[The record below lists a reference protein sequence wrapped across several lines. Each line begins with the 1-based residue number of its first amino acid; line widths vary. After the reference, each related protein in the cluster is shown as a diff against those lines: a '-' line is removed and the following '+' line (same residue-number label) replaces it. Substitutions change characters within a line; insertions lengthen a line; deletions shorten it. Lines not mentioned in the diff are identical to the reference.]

1 MMKEKLYQICED
13 ILENEEE
20 AKQFLSCETLDEL
33 YGYFLS
39 KLPELTKDEF
49 EDFICEVLDS
59 YAKEQEN
66 IEKVKGESLEQ
77 VSGGAFSVRT
87 KIASGVLALMS
98 MFPAAGAANVK
109 KGNVDVG
116 TVDSITLKE
125 QVEKES
131 PGVFQKIKA
140 WVKAHPKLT
149 IGLSIAAVALL
160 ATGGVYAY
168 KRWQKSKTTPNSQKA
183 GGVGNITNSDVG
195 NVKGPSKVDPES
207 NLSADEKK
215 LIGYI
220 KKGDLRALKT
230 FISKSDRINLNF
242 RDAMG
247 RTPLIYAA
255 EYRCESSK
263 GILELLLNKGAVLG
277 ITDNDGNNALTVAA
291 REGNVDAVGVF
302 LKEKNGKRLID
313 MENSF
318 GDTPLIVAA
327 GSGQLEVVKQLRE
340 KGVHEDTTGAF
351 GDTALIR
358 AAKKGHADVVGE
370 LVNRWDADMKIQNE
384 DGDTAL
390 ICAVKAKDH
399 RSVEMLLYVAGE
411 YHETPLVDLTNKEGK
426 TALFCAVE
434 DGESDIVR
442 QLLLAGGGAQAKIK
456 KTGDTPLICA
466 ARDGNMGI
474 VNMLLGYNADINEE
488 NNAHETAL
496 VCALKNGHTEI
507 AKVLLGR
514 RNIVTKGALVCAARL
529 GDTEIVKLLLDRAE
543 YKKYKDAEKKT
554 EKNNAYS
561 ASSGK
566 VRQILRSNILKDEI
580 NVLGDSWGWHFPG
593 FNWDREKLYKLSVD
607 ALDNT
612 AEDRWKGLDSD
623 LEAVGFK
630 KAAFGERAYQNQLN
644 DLEKLLNKFQ
654 STYQ

>member
-1 MMKEKLYQICED
+1 MKEKLYEVCEK
-13 ILENEEE
+13 ILESEKETEE
-20 AKQFLSCETLDEL
+20 FLSYETLDEL
-33 YGYFLS
+33 YGYFLG

-49 EDFICEVLDS
+49 EKFICEVLDS

-66 IEKVKGESLEQ
+66 IEKVKSESLEQ

-87 KIASGVLALMS
+87 KVASGVLALMS
-98 MFPAAGAANVK
+98 MFPVAGAANVK
-109 KGNVDVG
+109 KSGVDAG
-116 TVDSITLKE
+116 TVKSVSLKE

-149 IGLSIAAVALL
+149 IGLSIAAVTLL
-160 ATGGVYAY
+160 TAGGVYAY
-168 KRWQKSKTTPNSQKA
+168 KRWQKSKTTSNSQKA
-183 GGVGNITNSDVG
+183 GGAGTTKHSDGG
-195 NVKGPSKVDPES
+195 NVKKFPKVDPES
-207 NLSADEKK
+207 NLSPDEKV

-220 KKGDLRALKT
+220 KKGDLEALKK
-230 FISKSDRINLNF
+230 FVSESDKINLNF

-247 RTPLIYAA
+247 RTPLMYAA

-263 GILELLLNKGAVLG
+263 GILELLLSKGAVLG
-277 ITDNDGNNALTVAA
+277 ITDNDGNNALIIAA
-291 REGNVDAVGVF
+291 MVGNVDAVDVF
-302 LKEKNGKRLID
+302 LKDKNGKRLID

-327 GSGQLEVVKQLRE
+327 GSGQLGVLKQLRE
-340 KGVHEDTTGAF
+340 KGVNANATGAL

-358 AAKKGHADVVGE
+358 AVKKGHADVVDE
-370 LVNRWDADMKIQNE
+370 LANQWYADMKIQNE

-390 ICAVKAKDH
+390 ICAVKAKDR
-399 RSVEMLLYVAGE
+399 RSVEVLLYAAGE
-411 YHETPLVDLTNKEGK
+411 YHEMPLVDLTNKEGK

-442 QLLLAGGGAQAKIK
+442 QLLLAGGAQAKIK

-466 ARDGNMGI
+466 ARDGNMDI
-474 VNMLLGYNADINEE
+474 VNMLLEYNADINEE

-496 VCALKNGHTEI
+496 VCALKSGHAEI
-507 AKVLLGR
+507 AKLLLGR
-514 RNIVTKGALVCAARL
+514 KKIVTKGALVGAARL
-529 GDTEIVKLLLDRAE
+529 GDTEIVKSLLDRKE
-543 YKKYKDAEKKT
+543 YKNHQDAERRT
-554 EKNNAYS
+554 EKTNAYS

-566 VRQILRSNILKDEI
+566 IRQILHSNILKDEI
-580 NVLGDSWGWHFPG
+580 NVLVDSWGWHFPG
-593 FNWDREKLYKLSVD
+593 FNWDREKLYELSVD

-612 AEDRWKGLDSD
+612 AEDRWKGLNSD

-630 KAAFGERAYQNQLN
+630 KAALGERAYQNQLN